1 MCPNCKQNAK
11 AVKVVCF
18 DVVVAYYHC
27 ECGARWKDFSF
38 KSSVQLTAPALTNL
52 RERVLARHSGE
63 KSRAIMDLLEHLNG
77 RIEELR
83 ATHVVAKSSFRKR
96 RDDLWE
102 RRFLKEALGEDYQ

>member
-1 MCPNCKQNAK
+1 MCPNCQEKAK
-11 AVKVVCF
+11 AVRVVCF

-27 ECGARWKDFSF
+27 GCGTRWKEFSF
-38 KSSVQLTAPALTNL
+38 KDSVQLTAPYLTNL
-52 RERVLARHSGE
+52 RERVLARHPGE

-83 ATHVVAKSSFRKR
+83 ASHVVAKSSFRKR

-102 RRFLKEALGEDYQ
+102 RQFMKEAMGEDYK